1 MKSCQMENVQSELI
15 FNQCIFFYYTVII
28 KKVTEL
34 NILLHQPEIHTQ
46 PTPTLLSPSTPTHII
61 QFPPSADRQ
70 ITPMSYL

>member
-1 MKSCQMENVQSELI
+1 MKSCQMENVQSEFLTSV
-15 FNQCIFFYYTVII
+15 FFFYYTVII

-34 NILLHQPEIHTQ
+34 NILLHQPEIHTH